1 MGRLLRTTNWIVKYL
16 PQLFVAGLVI
26 GAVLVFFYFKAPG
39 NLGPKLT
46 YIGQDH
52 YGCIYPFPCD
62 STFGITYYFG
72 SDLTAEGVEEYFGG
86 AVCKPGYGVLNA
98 DYKGSGMDCELKNSK
113 KHFSYIY
120 YDRAEKVENIKKLK
134 KTEQK
139 LVIEINKHDYTTA
152 RSAIN

>member
-86 AVCKPGYGVLNA
+86 AVCKHLYETRNEYNGWTMECI
-98 DYKGSGMDCELKNSK
+98 SKNST
-113 KHFSYIY
+113 HRFVYTY
-120 YDRAEKVENIKKLK
+120 YVRPSKPVGDHHLSDTNKR
-134 KTEQK
+134 
-139 LVIEINKHDYTTA
+139 LVIEIDKSNFRFA
-152 RSAIN
+152 RSTLK